1 MNNVLDAIFGAQEGK
16 AADEL
21 ARNFGLNRSQVSD
34 VVRQVAP
41 AMARGV
47 KRNAEDDNGLADLI
61 GALKKGNHGRYVE
74 QPKILTRPET
84 VDDGNGILGH
94 IFGNKDVSR
103 NVARHAAE
111 KTGVSDSIIKK
122 MLPVLATMVMG
133 SLAKK
138 ATGGFGGGNILGS
151 ILGGGS
157 APARA
162 PASQGGLGDI
172 LGGFLDADQ
181 DGSMLDDLLGM
192 AGKFMR

>member
-1 MNNVLDAIFGAQEGK
+1 MNNVLDAIFGAQDGN
-16 AADEL
+16 AVDEL
-21 ARNFGLNRSQVSD
+21 ARDFDLNRSQVSD
-34 VVRQVAP
+34 VVRQVTP

-47 KRNAEDDNGLADLI
+47 KRNAEDDNGLSDLI
-61 GALKKGNHGRYVE
+61 GALKKGNHGRYVDE
-74 QPKILTRPET
+74 PDILTRQET

-94 IFGNKDVSR
+94 IFGSKDVSR

-138 ATGGFGGGNILGS
+138 AIGGFGGGNTLDS
-151 ILGGGS
+151 ISGGGS

-162 PASQGGLGDI
+162 PASQGGMGDI
-172 LGGFLDADQ
+172 LGGFLDADK
-181 DGSMLDDLLGM
+181 DGSVLDDLIGM